1 MKKSIYILALSL
13 FVICIVVMAC
23 SKSDTATTNTTTTNA
38 CNANTSFNA
47 TILPLFNTSC
57 NVSGCHDGPNAAQ
70 LNTFQVVH
78 DNAAQIKASVSSGR
92 MPRGSTLTTA
102 QKNAIYCW
110 IDNGAK
116 DN

>member
-1 MKKSIYILALSL
+1 MKKAV
-13 FVICIVVMAC
+13 FVLIVFIGVSASFISC
-23 SKSDTATTNTTTTNA
+23 SKSDAGNTNTSNS
-38 CNANTSFNA
+38 CNPNTSFSA

-70 LNTFQVVH
+70 LNNFQVVH
-78 DNAAQIKASVSSGR
+78 DNAAQIRASISSGR
-92 MPRGSTLTTA
+92 MPKGGSLTTV

-116 DN
+116 NN

>member
-1 MKKSIYILALSL
+1 MKKSTYFLILISACICFS
-13 FVICIVVMAC
+13 VISC
-23 SKSDTATTNTTTTNA
+23 SKSDSSTTNTANTT
-38 CNANTSFNA
+38 CNANTSFSA

-57 NVSGCHDGPNAAQ
+57 NLSGCHDGPNAAQ

-78 DNAAQIKASVSSGR
+78 DNATQIRASISSGR
-92 MPRGSTLTTA
+92 MPKGGTLTTA

-116 DN
+116 NN